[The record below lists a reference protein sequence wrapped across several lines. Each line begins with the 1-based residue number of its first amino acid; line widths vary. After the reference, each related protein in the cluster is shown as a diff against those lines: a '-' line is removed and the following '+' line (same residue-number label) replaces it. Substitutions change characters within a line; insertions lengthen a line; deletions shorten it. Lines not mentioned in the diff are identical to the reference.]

1 MTMTNEQQLWAISHD
16 ITRAYERRGQVV
28 PAHLAR
34 REAELSDAALFS
46 TLPPAVDRRAQ
57 AADLNPYTLESALAG
72 VAFVLLMLLML
83 WIGGA

>member
-1 MTMTNEQQLWAISHD
+1 MTMTPEQSRWAVAYD
-16 ITRAYERRGQVV
+16 ACRAYERRGQPV
-28 PAHLAR
+28 PADLAK

-46 TLPPAVDRRAQ
+46 TAAPAVDRRAQ
-57 AADLNPYTLESALAG
+57 PDLNPYTLESAVAG